1 MTKASWLYLI
11 LSISVLADKSGAAY
25 ICSSTLPWVFWPAD
39 GKLFWFFKTRQKCS
53 RRVEVLHPFAAARA
67 IQIIGLSVEEMS
79 LEKCDSS
86 TPQAGRGLCKAIAF
100 CRGSLVGISWLV
112 PSWGGQSCRGKE
124 IKKKKRGS
132 LKQDCLWFEENPDW
146 WEEHYGT
153 SFPALLCVLSS
164 KFLKAAAFVAITG
177 SVWLQEH
184 SYNKDAVQA
193 NLQVRS
199 AICCASR

>member
-11 LSISVLADKSGAAY
+11 LSISAVADKSGAAY

-124 IKKKKRGS
+124 IKKKKKGGLLSRIVCDLRKIRIGGRS
-132 LKQDCLWFEENPDW
+132 
-146 WEEHYGT
+146 T
-153 SFPALLCVLSS
+153 MALH
-164 KFLKAAAFVAITG
+164 FL
-177 SVWLQEH
+177 H
-184 SYNKDAVQA
+184 SYVFSLA
-193 NLQVRS
+193 NF
-199 AICCASR
+199 